1 MATRLEILKK
11 SLEKKLSAFDEKI
24 NDHFKTVALA
34 NGQPLNDKKTVG
46 RRTLK
51 KWSDQNDALKIM
63 EESIEKTK
71 IAIEKEEMKVRLVE
85 NCSEQLPKIILEMI
99 EKKELIQWR
108 KYPNTFFVPNVE
120 KARIVYDFKKGV
132 LLHKYSEYIKDKK
145 ELSTFKNIFDQLK
158 KELDSL

>member
-1 MATRLEILKK
+1 MDDQQSEI
-11 SLEKKLSAFDEKI
+11 
-24 NDHFKTVALA
+24 
-34 NGQPLNDKKTVG
+34 PG
-46 RRTLK
+46 R
-51 KWSDQNDALKIM
+51 
-63 EESIEKTK
+63 EKTK

-108 KYPNTFFVPNVE
+108 KYPNTFFVPSVE
-120 KARIVYDFKKGV
+120 KARIVYDFKKKV

-158 KELDSL
+158 KELDSM

>member
-34 NGQPLNDKKTVG
+34 NGQPLNDKKSG

-108 KYPNTFFVPNVE
+108 KYPNTFFVPSVE

-132 LLHKYSEYIKDKK
+132 LTHKYSEYIKDKK

-158 KELDSL
+158 KELDSM